1 MECEWGWGGE
11 SKLHVDATGVFSGVC
26 SLSAQSNF
34 AVGAV
39 VNATFGSITEITFYI
54 TALLRGHRAGTK
66 CYEEIV
72 KAALT
77 GTLLGCILFIPVS
90 GQTGARSCNVASR
103 FFYVLHLCICTGDL
117 HDHRRH

>member
-1 MECEWGWGGE
+1 MRIYRHNSHSSVCINTKEWILEDVALYFEQYNKGMFL
-11 SKLHVDATGVFSGVC
+11 SVTVYSHSF
-26 SLSAQSNF
+26 SAQSNF

-39 VNATFGSITEITFYI
+39 VNATFGSITEMTFYI
-54 TALLRGHRAGTK
+54 TALLQGQRAGTK

-90 GQTGARSCNVASR
+90 V
-103 FFYVLHLCICTGDL
+103 
-117 HDHRRH
+117 